1 MIFRIRLLYNLL
13 FPVVLIL
20 MLPGFALRMIRR
32 GKYRHKFW
40 QRFAMYSDGVDRKI
54 AGTGRLWIHAVSVGE
69 VNIALKLI
77 QTLRERDASLEFV
90 LSTTTS
96 TGFKLAATRKTTWLE
111 PIYSPLDFQPIA
123 RRAMRLIRPRA
134 LVLVEAEV
142 WPNCVCE
149 AKSLGIPII
158 LVNARLSPRS
168 EKRFRKIRWIAAPV
182 FNQIDI
188 LCLQEPADEPRW
200 RSLGVDPSKLH
211 TTGSIKFDDSAA
223 APRPIRDFRPA
234 LDSLGISPH
243 APVLLG
249 GSTFEGEELLLAE
262 VFLRLRK
269 SHPNL
274 FLILV
279 PRHQERSD
287 SVANQL
293 EQIGLRLARRTEPG
307 VVENPDALLVD
318 TTGELAS
325 WYRCATVVFI
335 GKSLM
340 ARGGQNPA
348 EAIAAGAPVVF
359 GPNMQNFASLAAAF
373 LRAGGAAQ
381 ISDAGELQEALDT
394 LLQNPRR
401 REESTQAAQRCLE
414 IHRGATAR
422 TIDLLQSLLQQD
434 QKNPSPS
441 KNRLTGSPVA

>member
-1 MIFRIRLLYNLL
+1 MISAIRLLYNLL
-13 FPVVLIL
+13 FPVVLIV

-40 QRFAMYSDGVDRKI
+40 QRFAIYSEGVERKI
-54 AGTGRLWIHAVSVGE
+54 AGTGRVWIHAVSVGE

-77 QTLRERDASLEFV
+77 QTLREDDPAMEFV

-96 TGFKLAATRKTTWLE
+96 TGFKLAATRKTPWLE
-111 PIYSPLDFQPIA
+111 PIYNPLDFQPVA

-149 AKSLGIPII
+149 AKSLGIPVI

-168 EKRFRKIRWIAAPV
+168 EKRFRKIRAIAAPV

-188 LCLQEPADEPRW
+188 LCLQEPSDKTRW
-200 RSLGVDPSKLH
+200 LSLGVDPARLR

-223 APRPIRDFRPA
+223 APRPVKNFRPV
-234 LDSLGISPH
+234 LDSLGVPAD

-249 GSTFEGEELLLAE
+249 GSTFDGEELLLAE
-262 VFLRLRK
+262 VFLQLRK
-269 SHPNL
+269 SHPSL

-279 PRHQERSD
+279 PRHQERAD
-287 SVANQL
+287 SVAHQL
-293 EQIGLRLARRTEPG
+293 AQTGLRLARRTEPG
-307 VVENPDALLVD
+307 AVENPNALLID

-340 ARGGQNPA
+340 ARGGQNPVEPV
-348 EAIAAGAPVVF
+348 EAGVPVIF
-359 GPNMQNFASLAAAF
+359 GPNMQNFASLADAF
-373 LRAGGAAQ
+373 LRAGGAVR
-381 ISDAGELQEALDT
+381 IRDAGELQDAIDQF
-394 LLQNPRR
+394 LLSPERR
-401 REESTQAAQRCLE
+401 QESTRAAQRCLE
-414 IHRGATAR
+414 VHRGATAR
-422 TIDLLQSLLQQD
+422 TIALLRELLAD
-434 QKNPSPS
+434 SRKY
-441 KNRLTGSPVA
+441 

>member
-1 MIFRIRLLYNLL
+1 MIFWIRLLYNLL
-13 FPVVLIL
+13 FPVVLL
-20 MLPGFALRMIRR
+20 VMLPGFAFRMIRR

-40 QRFAMYSDGVDRKI
+40 QRFATYSEGVERKI
-54 AGTGRLWIHAVSVGE
+54 AGTGRVWIHAVSVGE

-77 QTLRERDASLEFV
+77 QTLREQDPSIEFV

-96 TGFKLAATRKTTWLE
+96 TGFKLAATRKTPWLE
-111 PIYSPLDFQPIA
+111 PIYNPLDFLPIA

-149 AKSLGIPII
+149 AKSLGIPVI

-200 RSLGVDPSKLH
+200 RSLGVDPAKLH

-223 APRPIRDFRPA
+223 APRPVKDFRPV
-234 LDSLGISPH
+234 LESLCVPTQ

-249 GSTFEGEELLLAE
+249 GSSFEGEELLLSE
-262 VFLRLRK
+262 VFQQLRK
-269 SHPNL
+269 THPSL

-279 PRHQERSD
+279 PRHQERAD

-293 EQIGLRLARRTEPG
+293 AQTGLRLARRTEPG
-307 VVENPDALLVD
+307 AVEKPDALLVD

-340 ARGGQNPA
+340 ARGGQNPV
-348 EAIAAGAPVVF
+348 EAIEAGVPVIF
-359 GPNMQNFASLAAAF
+359 GPNMQNFASLAEAF
-373 LRAGGAAQ
+373 LRAGGAVQ
-381 ISDAGELQEALDT
+381 VSDAGELQDAIDEFLRS
-394 LLQNPRR
+394 PERR
-401 REESTQAAQRCLE
+401 QESTRAALRCLE
-414 IHRGATAR
+414 VHRGATAR
-422 TIDLLQSLLQQD
+422 TITLLQSLLPKSQR
-434 QKNPSPS
+434 NS
-441 KNRLTGSPVA
+441 T